1 MERKDLRTVHLGQ
14 FTRESANEIAGK
26 LEEAEISWWYKE
38 PGFFSKIWEYGVRM
52 FVDETRLE
60 DSKKIAAE
68 VVRRRAEAIEQKKK
82 KDQ

>member
-26 LEEAEISWWYKE
+26 LEEAEIAWWYKE
-38 PGFFSKIWEYGVRM
+38 PGFFSKIWEHGVRM

-68 VVRRRAEAIEQKKK
+68 VVHRRAQAIEQKKK
-82 KDQ
+82 EQ